1 MTPKEKLV
9 FALQHVSGSY
19 FKSLFEQNDK
29 TDELNDACDKAIW
42 MIIEKN
48 YSRTYVCKSL
58 PKKYKLVSGSAL
70 KKALDDV
77 LPNYVKKIS
86 YGVQQAKFFRK
97 LEECS

>member
-9 FALQHVSGSY
+9 YALQHVSSSY
-19 FKSLFEQNDK
+19 VKSSYVQSDK
-29 TDELNDACDKAIW
+29 SDQLEEACSTAIW

-58 PKKYKLVSGSAL
+58 PKKYDLVSGSAL
-70 KKALDDV
+70 KKTLDEV

-86 YGVQQAKFFRK
+86 YGVQQAKFFRE
-97 LEECS
+97 LEKCS